1 MFCSVPFCFSS
12 HPGLGFHRY
21 EIRLASFCVSFP
33 SPIIAPDTG
42 GAVAQ
47 GVESV
52 AKKLITSYSAI
63 KKEAKCLRVSERKHS
78 TSGGHGA
85 AGREFVKGEAGDEE
99 KGGGEKDWDLDLTL
113 TVVEFQRARLERARL
128 AGTR

>member
-1 MFCSVPFCFSS
+1 MRRRCATLS
-12 HPGLGFHRY
+12 HIPPPC
-21 EIRLASFCVSFP
+21 E
-33 SPIIAPDTG
+33 TG
-42 GAVAQ
+42 AAVAQ

-63 KKEAKCLRVSERKHS
+63 KKEAKGLRVSERKHS
-78 TSGGHGA
+78 HSGGHGA
-85 AGREFVKGEAGDEE
+85 AERGVVKGEARDE